1 MRQKHSVLVIG
12 LDAMERDLVNDWV
25 VSEDLPVLA
34 KMRADGMWSEVEPAP
49 GMGSDANWMSFI
61 TGRPPGQHGRYFYRQ
76 LREGTY
82 KADVTDPT
90 LVHNLP
96 PFWHHLSDEDRR
108 VIAIDMPYGQLPD
121 KIHGIQV
128 TDWLC
133 HDRIYP
139 QVGTCPA
146 EFKKSLDRYGS
157 DTLGASDAHGRKEAD
172 FVSLTAELTKRV
184 ANKERLALDLMRK
197 EKWDF
202 FAVTFTDAHDGGHV
216 MWHLHDPSHPEHD
229 AGYVSKHGDP
239 LKKIYQAVDQA
250 VGRLS
255 EAAGP
260 ETNVVLFSCVGM
272 GPNYSCNHFLDVFL
286 RRREFGAN
294 PPKRFVD
301 PLRKAYVTLMPSA
314 VRNKLLGV
322 AAQAK
327 EELQAKDRAERAYF
341 AIPHNEISGAIRI
354 NLKGRD
360 PRGKVAAG
368 GEYRRLIDDLQR
380 DLYALTNADTGRH
393 VVESV
398 IRTTDVFHGCYVDRL
413 PDLLVK
419 WTGEEPVW
427 RLKSECAGII
437 EMRNSGSRTG
447 DHTSHIW
454 MAAQGPNI
462 HPGQLNNSIRVTDF
476 APTLG
481 ELCGVLPHAE
491 WKGKTINALTVP
503 EDLKPERLC

>member
-1 MRQKHSVLVIG
+1 MGQHHRVLVIG

-25 VSEDLPVLA
+25 VSGDLPVCA
-34 KMRADGMWSEVEPAP
+34 KMRADGVWSEVAPVP

-61 TGRPPGQHGRYFYRQ
+61 TGLPPGQHGRYFYRQ
-76 LREGTY
+76 LSEGTY
-82 KADVTDPT
+82 TADVIDPT
-90 LVHNLP
+90 LVHRLP
-96 PFWHHLSDEDRR
+96 AFWHHLSDEDRR
-108 VIAIDMPYGQLPD
+108 VIVVDVPYALVPE
-121 KIHGIQV
+121 KLHGIQV

-139 QVGTCPA
+139 QVRTCPVD
-146 EFKKSLDRYGS
+146 FKKSLDRYGS
-157 DTLGASDAHGRKEAD
+157 DTLGAVDAHGRKEAG

-184 ANKERLALDLMRK
+184 ATKERLALDLMRD

-202 FAVTFTDAHDGGHV
+202 FAVAFTDAHDGGHV

-239 LKKIYQAVDQA
+239 LKKIYQAIDQA
-250 VGRLS
+250 VGRLL

-260 ETNVVLFSCVGM
+260 ETNVIFFSCSGM
-272 GPNYSCNHFLDVFL
+272 GPNYSCNHFLDEFL

-294 PPKRFVD
+294 LPTRFVD
-301 PLRKAYVTLMPSA
+301 PLRKAYTTLMPAA
-314 VRNKLLGV
+314 VRNKLLRA

-327 EELQAKDRAERAYF
+327 EELQARDRAERAYF
-341 AIPHNEISGAIRI
+341 AIPHNEISGTIRI

-368 GEYRRLIDDLQR
+368 EEYRRLRDDLER
-380 DLYALTNADTGRH
+380 DLYALINADTGRH

-398 IRTTDVFHGCYVDRL
+398 IRTTDVYHGCYIDRL
-413 PDLLVK
+413 PDLFVK
-419 WTGEEPVW
+419 WTKEEPVR

-437 EMRNSGSRTG
+437 ENPYTGSRTG

-454 MAAQGPNI
+454 MAAQGPYI
-462 HPGQLNNSIRVTDF
+462 RPGQLNTSIRVTDF
-476 APTLG
+476 APTLA
-481 ELCGVLPHAE
+481 ELCGVLPHGDWEGESIA
-491 WKGKTINALTVP
+491 ALTVSDVDP
-503 EDLKPERLC
+503 ITTS